1 MDRFIKIHGPQ
12 KTLLDPKWTLS
23 GWFSLGQAQACLEL
37 NSNSNKP
44 SLNCRILGLAYY
56 APAQLFGIVYYNFLI
71 YSHNCWSFVLSM
83 YPFLY
88 NNKSDF
94 VWKWEQSMV
103 YSCHKLVYFWICDA
117 GYEVR
122 HCIGCINFEAMC
134 VWMPF
139 GSYHSWSTKTL
150 LHQIWVRYLCC
161 HLCELVFRPSISSR
175 EHTGVISNPSWFLIC
190 ISMIHK

>member
-1 MDRFIKIHGPQ
+1 M
-12 KTLLDPKWTLS
+12 
-23 GWFSLGQAQACLEL
+23 
-37 NSNSNKP
+37 
-44 SLNCRILGLAYY
+44 NCRILGLAYY

-71 YSHNCWSFVLSM
+71 YSHNCRSFVLSM

-88 NNKSDF
+88 NNYQILFGNESNQWF
-94 VWKWEQSMV
+94 IYVISWSI
-103 YSCHKLVYFWICDA
+103 FWICDA

-122 HCIGCINFEAMC
+122 HCIGCINFEAMR

-139 GSYHSWSTKTL
+139 RSYHLWSTKTL

-175 EHTGVISNPSWFLIC
+175 EDTGVISNPIWFLIC